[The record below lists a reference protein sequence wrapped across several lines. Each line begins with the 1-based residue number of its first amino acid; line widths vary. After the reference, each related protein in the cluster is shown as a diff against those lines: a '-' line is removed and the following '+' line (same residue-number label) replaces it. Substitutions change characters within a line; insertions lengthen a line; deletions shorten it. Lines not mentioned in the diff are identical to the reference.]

1 VTDNGWYCGSLHLNS
16 VLTVA
21 DDVNKQVLQTEAS
34 LSIAQQFEFDQAS
47 FFPSAGESSASAK

>member
-1 VTDNGWYCGSLHLNS
+1 VALFISIAF
-16 VLTVA
+16 LTVA

-47 FFPSAGESSASAK
+47 FFPLAGESSASAK